1 MTRAEIAIAIAGALL
16 TAFLVGW
23 LAHFLWLRLISA
35 SSPRGDRADELAAE
49 LLTAEADRDRISA
62 EAGTAQ
68 EKAAAALRE
77 REAELRAAM
86 EALGDARSE
95 IEALRRGG

>member
-16 TAFLVGW
+16 AAFLVGW
-23 LAHFLWLRLISA
+23 LAHSLWLRLISA
-35 SSPRGDRADELAAE
+35 SSPRSDRADELAAE
-49 LLTAEADRDRISA
+49 LLTTEADRDRISA
-62 EAGTAQ
+62 EARLAQ

-77 REAELRAAM
+77 REAELQAAM
-86 EALGDARSE
+86 EALGAARSE